1 MNIEF
6 KFSVGQAVYSY
17 WLEKVRRGVVVSA
30 TVRSGERVEYG
41 VTWND
46 DHCVETYEGER
57 ADCLFATPEEAITRR
72 IEAYELEIK
81 KLQLELTLA
90 ERRKAK

>member
-30 TVRSGERVEYG
+30 TVRPGESVEYG
-41 VTWND
+41 IAWGD
-46 DHCVETYEGER
+46 DPCTETYKAEKT
-57 ADCLFATPEEAITRR
+57 DCLFATPEEAITRR

-81 KLQLELTLA
+81 KLQLELTQA
-90 ERRKAK
+90 ERREAK